1 MKKRNEVL
9 PKSPK
14 TCQEIIDAYNDETV
28 MRKYGTTL
36 QNGEDQDHLTS
47 KSFFKHAHNAK
58 SFSYVVFGSENI
70 IQSIKNQIPV
80 DKRKFLLDATFKV
93 CPYGPFNQ
101 LLIIHIEHLN
111 EVTFLSFIYCL
122 IDFMFIIHM
131 QNLFFFQ
138 TTPFLFILMSRKTKR
153 AYAHV
158 FKYIRDNLI
167 ELEGASIMSDFE
179 IAMRRALKEV
189 FPNTKLMSCW
199 FHFTQAA
206 KKRAMQSPQ
215 LIPYLLQ
222 CEEARAIYY
231 KLLSLPLLPAHSIVD
246 EFKKLKI
253 IALANHR
260 KYFADFINYY
270 EKQWIKKVRY
280 FFCHAFINF
289 FWNFFFFSK

>member
-14 TCQEIIDAYNDETV
+14 TCQEIIDAYKDENV

-36 QNGEDQDHLTS
+36 QNGEDQDQLTS

-58 SFSYVVFGSENI
+58 SFSYVVFGSDNI
-70 IQSIKNQIPV
+70 IQSIKTRIPV
-80 DKRKFLLDATFKV
+80 ENRKFLLDATFKV

-111 EVTFLSFIYCL
+111 EVTFLFFIYCL
-122 IDFMFIIHM
+122 IAVMFITQL
-131 QNLFFFQ
+131 QNLFSQ

-189 FPNTKLMSCW
+189 FPNTKLISCW

-206 KKRAMQSPQ
+206 KKRAMQTPQ

-222 CEEARAIYY
+222 SEEARAIYY
-231 KLLSLPLLPAHSIVD
+231 KLLSLPLLPAHSILD

-270 EKQWIKKVRY
+270 EKQWIKKVGY
-280 FFCHAFINF
+280 FFCHTFNKF
-289 FWNFFFFSK
+289 FGIFPFRM